1 VSAAETEKIV
11 IDLEARYPFYE
22 GVAGRTRRQILAFD
36 VERVAG
42 QLQAEQA
49 TQ

>member
-11 IDLEARYPFYE
+11 LDLDARYPFCE